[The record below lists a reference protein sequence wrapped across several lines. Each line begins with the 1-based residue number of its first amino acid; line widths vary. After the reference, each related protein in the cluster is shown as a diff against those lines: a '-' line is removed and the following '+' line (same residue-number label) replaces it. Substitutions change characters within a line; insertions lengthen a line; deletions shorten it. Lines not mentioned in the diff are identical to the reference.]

1 MNTYSLKDLLDHQV
15 KRLTVDVAQHFE
27 IPDIKR
33 YICDN
38 SDMEFAMINN
48 LQEE

>member
-1 MNTYSLKDLLDHQV
+1 MNTFALNDLLDHQV
-15 KRLTVDVAQHFE
+15 KRLTVDVARQFE

-33 YICDN
+33 YIFDN
-38 SDMEFAMINN
+38 SDMEFAMIDN